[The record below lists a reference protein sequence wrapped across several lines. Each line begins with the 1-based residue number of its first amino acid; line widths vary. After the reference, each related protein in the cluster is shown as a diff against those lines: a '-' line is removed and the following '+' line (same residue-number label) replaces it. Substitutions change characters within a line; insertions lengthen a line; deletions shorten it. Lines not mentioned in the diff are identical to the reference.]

1 LIAAATQNLGDLAIA
16 VVAILP
22 SQLDDVG
29 GQPLFIVSAP
39 AGPCSALSE
48 RRMEENVDDIRLV
61 VDIRILLLLSACLL
75 MAWKAYCKF
84 GELANFAI
92 DLNSTAVLLRHDII
106 TNGQAEPCSLAGRLV
121 VKNG

>member
-1 LIAAATQNLGDLAIA
+1 
-16 VVAILP
+16 
-22 SQLDDVG
+22 
-29 GQPLFIVSAP
+29 
-39 AGPCSALSE
+39 
-48 RRMEENVDDIRLV
+48 MEENVDDIRLV

-106 TNGQAEPCSLAGRLV
+106 LMDKPSPVPSPVGLV